1 MTLVMIGALLVL
13 AGVVFMAAQPL
24 WRGRL
29 SSVKRPDEGS
39 GQGLGPQGASD
50 TLEPRRPGRGLALKW
65 NWPGL
70 AMVVV
75 GVVLLLAGAVY

>member
-29 SSVKRPDEGS
+29 SSVKRPDQGI
-39 GQGLGPQGASD
+39 GQGLSPEGASD
-50 TLEPRRPGRGLALKW
+50 TLEPRRPARGFGIKS

-70 AMVVV
+70 AMIAV
-75 GVVLLLAGAVY
+75 GAVLLLVGAAF